1 MKKPSALF
9 TIFLIVVLLL
19 PLSAVFGRGT
29 SEEEEGAAKYPNRP
43 IQWIVPW
50 GEDNE
55 SVSMGRIIAEE
66 MGKILGVNI
75 VVSAIPGGSG
85 SKALHHVLSKPAD
98 GYMLL
103 DGWVAPLIFVVL
115 NRPDI
120 GYTHDNFE
128 PIGHIAFM
136 PFTLVVREDD
146 DRFETLDK
154 FVEYGR
160 ANPGK
165 MSFNASGAI
174 SVPHAVMATFLKK
187 AGVDA
192 KGVPYPGLG
201 PGIKDFLGGTLDFSI
216 GNFWVIKTYG
226 KETKTLCVFMDE
238 RHPWFPDLP
247 TAKEL
252 GYDPGF
258 GNSGMGWDTLIVKK
272 GTPEPILKKL
282 RDAYKQAATNPA
294 VVKRLEDMNFWLN
307 YKDPEESKQL
317 WIDSYNNLEE
327 GVNVLKE
334 KAQ

>member
-1 MKKPSALF
+1 MKKSSVLF
-9 TIFLIVVLLL
+9 FLILVLLL
-19 PLSAVFGRGT
+19 PLTAVFAGGKD
-29 SEEEEGAAKYPNRP
+29 EEAAGKYPNRP

-55 SVSMGRIIAEE
+55 SVAMGRIIADA
-66 MGKILGVNI
+66 MGEILGVNI
-75 VVSAIPGGSG
+75 VVSAMPGGSG
-85 SKALHHVLSKPAD
+85 SKALHHVLAQPAD
-98 GYMLL
+98 GYILL

-120 GYTHDNFE
+120 GYTHDDFE

-146 DRFETLDK
+146 ARLETLDK

-160 ANPGK
+160 ANPGA
-165 MSFNASGAI
+165 MTYNATGAI
-174 SVPHAVMATFLKK
+174 SVPHAVMATFLQK

-192 KGVPYPGLG
+192 KGVPYPGLAA
-201 PGIKDFLGGTLDFSI
+201 GIKDFLGGTLDFSI
-216 GNFWVIKTYG
+216 GNFWVTKTYG

-258 GNSGMGWDTLIVKK
+258 GNSGMGWDSLVVRK
-272 GTPEPILKKL
+272 GTPDPIVNKL
-282 RDAYKQAATNPA
+282 REAYRKVATDPK
-294 VVKRLEDMNFWLN
+294 VIKRLEEMNFWLN
-307 YKDPEESKQL
+307 YKDPEETKKL
-317 WIDSYNNLEE
+317 WIDSYQNLGE
-327 GVNVLKE
+327 GVEVLKA
-334 KAQ
+334 KAK